1 MEVDG
6 NEQPTTTKSL
16 EKTITRNLSP
26 REKRDCAVIG
36 ILVVI
41 WHQITLNI
49 IERLI
54 KGYFNIVRKSIQ
66 VYSFFITHNMPDNI
80 SRTWFQKQ
88 L

>member
-36 ILVVI
+36 TLVVI
-41 WHQITLNI
+41 WHQINI
-49 IERLI
+49 
-54 KGYFNIVRKSIQ
+54 
-66 VYSFFITHNMPDNI
+66 P
-80 SRTWFQKQ
+80 
-88 L
+88 